1 MSSSHRPTTQIHAP
15 FGRLITAM
23 VTPFK
28 KDGSIDWDGVAKL
41 SQHLADTGHDAIA
54 VNGTTG
60 EAPTTKSSE
69 KLEIIKVVKSTVGDR
84 VKVLTGA
91 GDNETSYTVEQSKR
105 CAEAGADGLLIV
117 TPYYNKPPQAGIEA
131 HFRAVADATDLP
143 IMMYDIPGRTGVAI
157 EEDTICRLAEVPN
170 IVALKDAK
178 GNPASTSWV
187 IQRTGLPVYSGDD
200 ILNLPLLSI
209 GAVGFV
215 SVCGHTVGLQL
226 RAMLDAWFAG
236 DALTALEIHQKLLP
250 VFTGT
255 FRTQGAILTK
265 AALELMGLPG
275 GYTRLPLVDATD
287 AQIAQLREDL
297 QAGGVTLN

>member
-1 MSSSHRPTTQIHAP
+1 MKIEAP
-15 FGRLITAM
+15 FGRMLTAM

-28 KDGSIDWDGVAKL
+28 DNGEIDWAGIET
-41 SQHLADTGHDAIA
+41 LADHLVKTGHDGIA

-69 KLEIIKVVKSTVGDR
+69 KIEIIKVVKKVVGS
-84 VKVLTGA
+84 KIKILSGA
-91 GDNETSYTVEQSKR
+91 GDNETDYSVNQAKR
-105 CAEAGADGLLIV
+105 VAEAGADGLLVV

-143 IMMYDIPGRTGVAI
+143 MMMYDIPGRTGVPI
-157 EEDTICRLAEVPN
+157 EPETLVRLSEHPR

-178 GNPASTSWV
+178 GDVASTSWV
-187 IQRTGLPVYSGDD
+187 IKRCGIPVYSGDD
-200 ILNLPLLSI
+200 ILNLPLLSV

-215 SVCGHTVGLQL
+215 SVCGHTVGKDL
-226 RAMLDAWFAG
+226 RELLDSWFAG
-236 DALTALEIHQKLLP
+236 NSARALEIHQKLLP
-250 VFTGT
+250 VYTGT

-265 AALELMGLPG
+265 AALTLMGLPG
-275 GYTRLPLVDATD
+275 GHTRLPLVDATD

-297 QAGGVTLN
+297 RAGGVAVN

>member
-1 MSSSHRPTTQIHAP
+1 MKIEAP
-15 FGRLITAM
+15 FGRMLTAM

-28 KDGSIDWDGVAKL
+28 DNGEIDWAGIET
-41 SQHLADTGHDAIA
+41 LADHLVKTGHDGIA

-69 KLEIIKVVKSTVGDR
+69 KIEIIKVVKKVVGS
-84 VKVLTGA
+84 KIKILSGA
-91 GDNETSYTVEQSKR
+91 GDNETDYSVNQAKR
-105 CAEAGADGLLIV
+105 VAEAGADGLLVV

-143 IMMYDIPGRTGVAI
+143 MMLYDIPGRTGVEI
-157 EEDTICRLAEVPN
+157 ESDTIVRLFDHPR

-178 GNPASTSWV
+178 GNVAATSWV
-187 IQRTGLPVYSGDD
+187 IKRCGIPVYSGDD
-200 ILNLPLLSI
+200 ILNLPLLSV

-215 SVCGHTVGLQL
+215 SVCGHTVGSDLK
-226 RAMLDAWFAG
+226 AMLNAWFAG
-236 DALTALEIHQKLLP
+236 DSQKALEIHQKLLP

-265 AALELMGLPG
+265 AALNMMGLPG
-275 GYTRLPLVDATD
+275 GTTRLPLVDATP
-287 AQIAQLREDL
+287 AQIKQLREDL
-297 QAGGVTLN
+297 IAGGVPLK